1 MASQGVRGP
10 FGQASGAV
18 TALERPGWL
27 TFAAVVML
35 AVGVGRVI
43 SAIYYFADSSRVNNL
58 TLGAFGGHLFLW
70 GIWDLI
76 IAAIAFW
83 AGWSL
88 LHGDTFGRII
98 GYLWAAVV
106 LVQSFLELTYAPWY
120 GGISAAV
127 ALLVIYALST
137 TSSWSAPASTSV

>member
-1 MASQGVRGP
+1 MASQAVP
-10 FGQASGAV
+10 DSPGQSSAAI
-18 TALERPGWL
+18 TALDRPGWL
-27 TFAAVVML
+27 TFTAVVL
-35 AVGVGRVI
+35 FSVGVGRVI
-43 SAIYYFADSSRVNNL
+43 SAIYYFADSNRVNNL

-83 AGWSL
+83 AGSSL
-88 LHGDTFGRII
+88 LNGDVFGRVI
-98 GYLWAAVV
+98 GYLWAGVV
-106 LVQSFLELTYAPWY
+106 LVQSFLEMTYAPWY

-137 TSSWSAPASTSV
+137 TSGWAGPTDGDI